1 MATGSDKRLTPAQRK
16 KAQARYKKSGR
27 RKDPATDLVLAA
39 ASMVPV
45 AGAGARAAGVARAA
59 QAAKK
64 ATMKVKEPTSNVK
77 VIKKPRRDP
86 GELKYRVDPIEKA
99 AYRDAMRKKP
109 VKSQQK
115 RGDVSPPKLPYP
127 KKKKVPPKKN
137 WIGDKPNRQ
146 VRDAPPPRSGP
157 KKKAPAKKRP
167 MPSRTLSP
175 REKPPVNYSAGSG
188 KLKRTTP
195 MTPVEIATT
204 LSRLGY
210 KRSPTGLEG
219 AYKRY
224 NAKGLNKKR

>member
-16 KAQARYKKSGR
+16 KAQARYRKSGR
-27 RKDPATDLVLAA
+27 RKDPATDLVLGA

-45 AGAGARAAGVARAA
+45 AGVGARAAGVARAA

-64 ATMKVKEPTSNVK
+64 ATMKVKEPKSNVK
-77 VIKKPRRDP
+77 VIKKPRQDP
-86 GELKYRVDPIEKA
+86 SRPKPVKPYDPSRPPKAVKPYPKKKGAPKYRVDEIEKA

-109 VKSQQK
+109 VK
-115 RGDVSPPKLPYP
+115 PY
-127 KKKKVPPKKN
+127 
-137 WIGDKPNRQ
+137 
-146 VRDAPPPRSGP
+146 P
-157 KKKAPAKKRP
+157 KKKAPAKKKAP
-167 MPSRTLSP
+167 ETPA
-175 REKPPVNYSAGSG
+175 KYSAGSG
-188 KLKRTTP
+188 KLKRTAP
-195 MTPVEIATT
+195 MTPIEIATT